1 LEAERMQRQGR
12 SIWSLDNE
20 IVQAGLVTLALYGGL
35 IALFGPAM
43 VPVLLL
49 VAFWGA
55 FQLTSANYI
64 EHYGLVRKKL
74 PNGRYEACQP
84 HHSWNSNHVLSNLML
99 FHLQRHSDHHAHP
112 TRSYQALRDFPNVPR
127 LPAGYTGMFL
137 VAYVPPLWFRLMNSR
152 LIAAVDGDISRINFL
167 PAKREQLIR
176 QYGLQAEAQTPQQEA
191 A

>member
-1 LEAERMQRQGR
+1 
-12 SIWSLDNE
+12 
-20 IVQAGLVTLALYGGL
+20 
-35 IALFGPAM
+35 
-43 VPVLLL
+43 
-49 VAFWGA
+49 
-55 FQLTSANYI
+55 
-64 EHYGLVRKKL
+64 
-74 PNGRYEACQP
+74 
-84 HHSWNSNHVLSNLML
+84 ML

-152 LIAAVDGDISRINFL
+152 LIAAVNGDISRINFL